1 MTPDATRTMRHPL
14 MLIGLV
20 AASAIV
26 IAGLSVTRASMVES
40 EARAE
45 LTAAFNETSADLA
58 GVNDRTV
65 AARTVEGEAQE
76 CVDAEARRLAP
87 VLTASARFS
96 TTTVALASASAGRAT
111 RVDADAPAFVAN
123 VGALTLSPVVPPADA
138 SVDELVAALDQAREI
153 RADAGAATQ
162 RAELAAL
169 ERHAACESA
178 RRAVAAVISEVGL
191 RTEAVIAAN
200 GAASPASIEELRA
213 ARDAVLA
220 VEGDATGAEALP
232 RWLSAASAVESSHVV
247 ANAEA
252 IAAAERAAAEA
263 GARSTGGSA
272 SRPGSGPAPLA
283 HPEWRILTPEE
294 VAALGMPPGSV
305 IQEVPPGTYPSTLP
319 DLD

>member
-1 MTPDATRTMRHPL
+1 MRHPL
-14 MLIGLV
+14 MLIALV

-26 IAGLSVTRASMVES
+26 IGGLSVTRASMVES

-45 LTAAFNETSADLA
+45 LTAQFNDTYADLA
-58 GVNDRTV
+58 RVNDRTV

-96 TTTVALASASAGRAT
+96 TTTIALASASAGRAT
-111 RVDADAPAFVAN
+111 RVDDAPAFVAN
-123 VGALTLSPVVPPADA
+123 VGTLTLSPFVPLADA
-138 SVDELVAALDQAREI
+138 SVEELVAALDQAREI

-178 RRAVAAVISEVGL
+178 RRAVAAVLSEVGL

-200 GAASPASIEELRA
+200 GSASPASIAELRA

-220 VEGDATGAEALP
+220 VEGDGTGAEALP
-232 RWLSAASAVESSHVV
+232 RWLGAASAVESSQV
-247 ANAEA
+247 AVHAAA
-252 IAAAERAAAEA
+252 IAAAEQAATVAA
-263 GARSTGGSA
+263 ARSTDGSA
-272 SRPGSGPAPLA
+272 SRSGSGPAPLA

-305 IQEVPPGTYPSTLP
+305 IQEVPPGAYPSTVP